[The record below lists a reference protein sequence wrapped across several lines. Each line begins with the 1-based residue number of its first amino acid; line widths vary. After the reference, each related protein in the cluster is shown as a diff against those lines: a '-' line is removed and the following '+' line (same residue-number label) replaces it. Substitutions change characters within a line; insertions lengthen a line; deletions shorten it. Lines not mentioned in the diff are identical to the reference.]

1 MGILRASFLALV
13 VVVGFSLSPVRGERI
28 SFATRSAWEEW
39 TRPVGAVEIA
49 PTGRLEFVPVRK
61 HINAALNAEAFGGGI
76 RAVGSN
82 LRDADLLMDGDPTTG
97 WTPLETDH
105 PDTWWIEID
114 LGRLVTAEKVVIHFT
129 DDTPPLEF
137 VKFLL
142 SNGEKFFTNALV
154 PIENSLAYN
163 FSQRFGFN
171 EEPVLELDFHHRSL
185 QFIRIEVSQRLS
197 GGRIGEIEVEAIGD
211 NVALGLIERGG
222 NIDLITE
229 LQGVLAGAE
238 RMIDGNAF
246 TDWRMQVFHQT
257 NTGSEIFNRL
267 IFDLGAHYWLDQI
280 RIIGEPLST
289 PPGAYWH
296 GRHRYANF
304 FWYQILGS
312 DGSLAPDGTLRWH
325 ELAFVPA
332 DPRNLFDIRNFDHS
346 FPLQKTRYIQHFFSS
361 SVASDRADGTH
372 GQIQY
377 FAVTSEYQMYGEG
390 FPAEVRLVS
399 PTLPLG
405 GIKNLT
411 SIEWDADLP
420 ANTRLEVFSR
430 TGDNVVEVVHYF
442 DKKGKEITQKKWE
455 KTPSSLRGPTETT
468 ISADDDWSIWSEAYT
483 ASGELF
489 SSPSP
494 RQYVQLEV
502 RLFADDPQVA
512 PRLSAL
518 HLNMEN
524 PIALQTRGE
533 VHPHQVQPGNEEEF
547 TYFIMPTFGGRSQG
561 FDRLT
566 LNASVPVEFT
576 GLQIGDQQVT
586 GELSQSD
593 EGFVLRLPAE
603 IRSEELVQLSFRST
617 IFQNRTRFDLFM
629 GNSRLGEEIRQRVD
643 EGNASETVDSESIS
657 VSLPITADL
666 LANIALTPRVLTPN
680 GDGVGDELR
689 LAFDVLKLVT
699 PRPIKVEVYDLTGR
713 LVRELISDDGLAQH
727 YSFTWDGRN
736 QSGQTV
742 NPGTYLV
749 QFEIE
754 GDSRTQTIHRL
765 LPVAY

>member
-1 MGILRASFLALV
+1 MKLLHIQCLV
-13 VVVGFSLSPVRGERI
+13 ITVLVGFSFNPARSERM
-28 SFATRSAWEEW
+28 SFDTCGAWEEW
-39 TRPVGAVEIA
+39 TLPNGAVELTLDGQIQ
-49 PTGRLEFVPVRK
+49 LVPVRK
-61 HINAALNAEAFGGGI
+61 NINATLDAEAFGGGI
-76 RAVGSN
+76 RGVGSN
-82 LRDADLLMDGDPTTG
+82 ARDAALIMDGDLTTG
-97 WTPLETDH
+97 WAPLAEDGE
-105 PDTWWIEID
+105 DKWWIEID
-114 LGRLVTAEKVVIHFT
+114 LGRMVTAEKVLIHFT
-129 DDTPPLEF
+129 DDAPPLEF
-137 VKFLL
+137 FNVLL
-142 SNGEKFFTNALV
+142 ASGEKFFTNALV
-154 PIENSLAYN
+154 TIENSLVYN
-163 FSQRFGFN
+163 SSQRFGFN
-171 EEPVLELDFHHRSL
+171 ELREIELNFSHRSL
-185 QFIRIEVSQRLS
+185 QVIRIEVSQRLS
-197 GGRIGEIEVEAIGD
+197 GAHIAEIEVETIGD
-211 NVALGLIERGG
+211 NVSLGLVERGG
-222 NIDLITE
+222 NIDLVTE
-229 LQGVLAGAE
+229 LQEVLAGAE
-238 RMIDGNAF
+238 RMVDGDAA
-246 TDWRMQVFHQT
+246 TDWRMQTFHQT
-257 NTGSEIFNRL
+257 HTGAEILNRL

-280 RIIGEPLST
+280 RIVGEPAST
-289 PPGAYWH
+289 PPQNRSG
-296 GRHRYANF
+296 YANF
-304 FWYQILGS
+304 YWYQILAS
-312 DGSLAPDGTLRWH
+312 DGSLAPDGTLRWN
-325 ELAFVPA
+325 EIAFVPA
-332 DPRNLFDIRNFDHS
+332 NYKNLFDVRNFDHS
-346 FPLQKTRYIQHFFSS
+346 FPMQKIRYIQHFFSS
-361 SVASDRADGTH
+361 SIASNDRSSTH
-372 GQIQY
+372 GYIRN

-494 RQYVQLEV
+494 RQHVQLEV
-502 RLFADDPQVA
+502 RLFADDPQMA
-512 PRLSAL
+512 PTLSAL

-533 VHPHQVQPGNEEEF
+533 VSPRQVQPGDEEEF

-593 EGFVLRLPAE
+593 EGFVLKLPDE
-603 IRSEELVQLSFRST
+603 IRTEELVQLSFRST